1 MEVENTS
8 GGGGQD
14 LMELEAGC
22 VARERTRRFDD
33 SSAALAEKLLQGWTL
48 LNEHCPQCLTPL
60 VRNRQKQVYCAVCKQ
75 WVLSEAEAA
84 AKALQQRVDRTE
96 AAEQALTASSAQQL
110 STTPSVTSGN
120 QGPPSPGHRSNG
132 KGNAVNLSRLSLSN
146 LRSEDEKVQEG
157 RNPKRFASSEPG
169 NDGTARTVMVDGK
182 ENGTSRPGI
191 TAGSFQAPDAGHAT
205 SPSLQSKP
213 ALALQPA
220 EKPFL
225 LGERRVANNTLS
237 TLNEKLESIQQL
249 IHVTQDVNELRQL
262 FVVLEECIHAIEITR
277 NHAKS
282 AE

>member
-1 MEVENTS
+1 MFCKCLRPIGLPLKFS
-8 GGGGQD
+8 
-14 LMELEAGC
+14 
-22 VARERTRRFDD
+22 
-33 SSAALAEKLLQGWTL
+33 LLL
-48 LNEHCPQCLTPL
+48 C
-60 VRNRQKQVYCAVCKQ
+60 RQKQVYCAVCKQ

-213 ALALQPA
+213 ALALQPVSYCFYTFNHFRA
-220 EKPFL
+220 VTRSPFL
-225 LGERRVANNTLS
+225 LSR
-237 TLNEKLESIQQL
+237 
-249 IHVTQDVNELRQL
+249 
-262 FVVLEECIHAIEITR
+262 
-277 NHAKS
+277 KS
-282 AE
+282 PR